1 MPQRVGNSMKLD
13 RPLFITPYK
22 RIASI
27 FAVSRDP
34 KIGSRIGA
42 SNRGYDGWIYPIRN
56 DDYLNEVHVKV
67 NKSQKDFEPF
77 EIDCTGY
84 VYEIDVSNLKDH
96 IYRKPW
102 MSPNLEFLLANV
114 DQVQFSNV
122 RTINAHVYV
131 DKTPSYTVIHESAIQ
146 EGAWYYNVDRDE
158 IVVDNLP
165 YHKEIDGDDF
175 FEIDELIIPLIKIC
189 NQKGYKTRY
198 CCSGHIPHHELA
210 EGKYYKQNTMDVPY
224 IMFDK
229 PYLFTNLPP
238 MWHNEMPAINRDGP
252 YVVVRY
258 NHMPNEFYSKRAKS
272 SKNMELYVNIV
283 KGIQELC
290 RYFEKLPDASKMK
303 VASEEWIRSFGES
316 YDMIQESNVYGKRFD
331 MSRIKS
337 SALRTYLSKYKVF
350 TTNGEEF
357 RKTTNRRTIVACVSN
372 TQIFLFEDDI
382 KRAGLTDNELTCILW
397 HELAHRLLNTWD
409 EKRCDEYAVRQ
420 TDESTYRSVV
430 MKTNRLLAELRK
442 EHGIT
447 QSEESKKKYGHRDII
462 KEDYEMEFDRLK
474 KLRAI
479 MEAEDSTTDDDNE
492 EKDMNNDEEETT
504 PKKKAPSRFKKDDD
518 DVDTDTST
526 EDEDGEMDGSDVD
539 EDDDTDSDDLSDFGN
554 HGGDELPNNEY
565 DPHEVETLN
574 NLMASEA
581 DAMNEY
587 LDAAR
592 ESKVD
597 VLQRLYAD
605 IANEERFHMEQL
617 IFAKSEITGEK
628 YVPRDKDVR
637 KEYEE
642 LLKLGMDEGSA
653 MATAV
658 DKVGISIN
666 MDAETSKDVEKL
678 NEDLKAVAE
687 AFDLLDQFANQ
698 VELVAYVLEHAEMT
712 GDDSLIEEV
721 NVYTE
726 SFIME
731 DITATQNVDKK
742 YRKSANPIKLVI
754 QLFVNFVKFISQLSK
769 SSNQLMTQIRYRIGK
784 TREWV
789 EKHSLGELFGGEG
802 VWLYTWNDKQNKLDV
817 DQLAYFVNQ
826 IYYLTI
832 YVAQYSKSNDPVIR
846 DYLQLNTPFVISN
859 SAYNVKPKGPLPI
872 VQMLKQAVLTKTKVL
887 VNDNTK
893 DYIMKMFFPEKETEN
908 VNFKSNLQYDLGKLM
923 SDGYDAYT
931 IFSIA
936 VARISLFSEKG
947 EKLSEAIGKLESEP
961 NGIFHNDQKTYH
973 AIVDYMKTAA
983 KNWIKISK
991 VVSHDLQA
999 ITKIATGQLPTVT
1012 DLSAQQQQDQDNQ

>member
-1 MPQRVGNSMKLD
+1 M
-13 RPLFITPYK
+13 
-22 RIASI
+22 
-27 FAVSRDP
+27 
-34 KIGSRIGA
+34 
-42 SNRGYDGWIYPIRN
+42 
-56 DDYLNEVHVKV
+56 V
-67 NKSQKDFEPF
+67 NMNKHD
-77 EIDCTGY
+77 I
-84 VYEIDVSNLKDH
+84 
-96 IYRKPW
+96 
-102 MSPNLEFLLANV
+102 EFLLANV
-114 DQVQFSNV
+114 DEVQFSNV
-122 RTINAHVYV
+122 HTINAHVYV
-131 DKTPSYTVIHESAIQ
+131 DKTPSYTVINESVVYNSFEVARGLLEQWRRCEYKDSPNYKFKSPKEFAHYRSGNCWDFVEYGEYYLNQSNMKDVRKFYIWTESNKGIMTHSWLVFDDTSNGNSLLYPEYAFDYL
-146 EGAWYYNVDRDE
+146 EGIHFSISYPRIIALILPALARKNKVKEFKYVVFEYTGQHPPYGCDHDE
-158 IVVDNLP
+158 FMNYI
-165 YHKEIDGDDF
+165 
-175 FEIDELIIPLIKIC
+175 
-189 NQKGYKTRY
+189 
-198 CCSGHIPHHELA
+198 A
-210 EGKYYKQNTMDVPY
+210 ENGKFV
-224 IMFDK
+224 
-229 PYLFTNLPP
+229 
-238 MWHNEMPAINRDGP
+238 RDGKFVQGTNSQ
-252 YVVVRY
+252 YEEGY
-258 NHMPNEFYSKRAKS
+258 NMNEET
-272 SKNMELYVNIV
+272 NGV
-283 KGIQELC
+283 
-290 RYFEKLPDASKMK
+290 
-303 VASEEWIRSFGES
+303 
-316 YDMIQESNVYGKRFD
+316 IQESNVNVYGKRFD

-337 SALRTYLSKYKVF
+337 SALRSYLSKYKVF

-382 KRAGLTDNELTCILW
+382 KRAGLTDNELTFILW
-397 HELAHRLLNTWD
+397 HELAHRLLNTLD
-409 EKRCDEYAVRQ
+409 EKRCDEYAIRQ
-420 TDESTYRSVV
+420 MDESTYRSAVA
-430 MKTNRLLAELRK
+430 KTNRLASELRK
-442 EHGIT
+442 ERGIT
-447 QSEESKKKYGHRDII
+447 QSEESKKKYGHRDTI
-462 KEDYEMEFDRLK
+462 KEDYEMEFDRLT

-492 EKDMNNDEEETT
+492 EKDMNNDDEETT

-554 HGGDELPNNEY
+554 NGGDELPNNEY

-617 IFAKSEITGEK
+617 IFAKSELTGEK

-754 QLFVNFVKFISQLSK
+754 QLFINFVKFISQLSK

-789 EKHSLGELFGGEG
+789 EKHSLGELLGGEG

-846 DYLQLNTPFVISN
+846 DYLQLNAPFVISN
-859 SAYNVKPKGPLPI
+859 SAYNVKPKGPQPI

-923 SDGYDAYT
+923 SDGYDAYS

-973 AIVDYMKTAA
+973 AIVDYMKTVA